1 MNNSFTLE
9 YDMSLR
15 LWVLRQDGSGR
26 LVASFLSRQSA
37 TEGSTLRDL
46 IGPNARLRI
55 RNADGSYQDGLADRL
70 DPALS
75 TSQTTRAASALPL
88 AR

>member
-1 MNNSFTLE
+1 MDSFTLE

-46 IGPNARLRI
+46 IGPSARLRI

-70 DPALS
+70 APAMPATGS
-75 TSQTTRAASALPL
+75 PAAPTML
-88 AR
+88 AAG